1 MWSFAG
7 GSVENN
13 PACNAGDL
21 DSIPGSGRSPGGGHG
36 HPLLYSCLGKSRG
49 QRNLVGYSSWV
60 HKESDMTEVTQHA
73 HRCMYAFMYAYSFIH
88 FFCSY
93 VLHLEAGMSLI
104 SHSSLSLAVRSY
116 LLDFSLGFLKEP
128 RRSNYLTGG
137 PLQ

>member
-1 MWSFAG
+1 MAQRLKCLPGMQEARVRS
-7 GSVENN
+7 
-13 PACNAGDL
+13 L
-21 DSIPGSGRSPGGGHG
+21 DREDPLEKEMATHSSILAWEIPWREEPDKLQCMG
-36 HPLLYSCLGKSRG
+36 
-49 QRNLVGYSSWV
+49 

-93 VLHLEAGMSLI
+93 VLHLEAGMSVI